1 MGDLIKRVGFP
12 AGVIQL
18 LSGPGSTG
26 ALLAQHMNVAKI
38 SFTRS
43 VATGKKVQEMALE
56 SNMKCVILEL
66 GGKSPAIVFNDADID
81 SSVKF
86 VFENVGLEGHRPEVH
101 QSSETAFSETKGL
114 GPLADRS
121 QFERVMSFIEIG
133 KEAKLVTGG
142 ARVGD
147 KGYYVAPT
155 LFVDPGLDTKIY
167 KEEIFG
173 PVGTVRTFSTEE
185 EVVELANDTSFGLSG
200 TPCDDV
206 YISSGRMLKQLRNIH
221 SLNSLPA
228 RQTTQWAETDQ

>member
-1 MGDLIKRVGFP
+1 
-12 AGVIQL
+12 
-18 LSGPGSTG
+18 
-26 ALLAQHMNVAKI
+26 
-38 SFTRS
+38 
-43 VATGKKVQEMALE
+43 
-56 SNMKCVILEL
+56 
-66 GGKSPAIVFNDADID
+66 
-81 SSVKF
+81 
-86 VFENVGLEGHRPEVH
+86 
-101 QSSETAFSETKGL
+101 
-114 GPLADRS
+114 
-121 QFERVMSFIEIG
+121 MSFIEIG